1 MLVFRNIAT
10 GQKNCFGK
18 CQMSLKLTHVRIIQK
33 KKKKKNIN
41 KYQLIS
47 FMES

>member
-33 KKKKKNIN
+33 KKMIN

>member
-33 KKKKKNIN
+33 KKKKMIN

>member
-33 KKKKKNIN
+33 KKKMIN